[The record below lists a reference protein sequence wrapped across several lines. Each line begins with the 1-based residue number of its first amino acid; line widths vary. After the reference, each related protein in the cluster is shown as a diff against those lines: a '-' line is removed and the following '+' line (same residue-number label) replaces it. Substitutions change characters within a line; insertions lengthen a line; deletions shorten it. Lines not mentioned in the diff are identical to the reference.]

1 MSNQAVTPQVQHAY
15 LHPVF
20 APADLEAAASST
32 GASRVTGGG
41 FVQNDAATP
50 FLSITALAT
59 GQFRLRIRLTSM
71 EGGYDGRSPA
81 YIQITPASGATVTGA
96 TAALGTIQSVGGLG
110 VATIHFVPDN
120 TDAARGKVDITV
132 TCSASVTVDVQVF
145 HRRFLATASAYQTA
159 A

>member
-1 MSNQAVTPQVQHAY
+1 MNQVVTPQVQHAY

-71 EGGYDGRSPA
+71 EG
-81 YIQITPASGATVTGA
+81 GATVTGA

>member
-1 MSNQAVTPQVQHAY
+1 MNQVVTPQVQHAY

-96 TAALGTIQSVGGLG
+96 TAALGTIQSV
-110 VATIHFVPDN
+110 AASASRRSTSCR
-120 TDAARGKVDITV
+120 TTQTRRAARWT
-132 TCSASVTVDVQVF
+132 SP
-145 HRRFLATASAYQTA
+145 
-159 A
+159 